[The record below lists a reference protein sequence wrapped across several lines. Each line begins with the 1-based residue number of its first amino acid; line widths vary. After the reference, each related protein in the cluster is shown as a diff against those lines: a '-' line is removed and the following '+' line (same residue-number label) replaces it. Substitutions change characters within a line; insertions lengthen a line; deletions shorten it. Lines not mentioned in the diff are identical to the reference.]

1 MKFQTAAGGFKYEPR
16 SMVAVRKQFGRSSA
30 LLQPA
35 PGIDASDPRFLAAQ
49 LQHRVANGVREA
61 ALAQGLGLEALL
73 ANPMSGERPQATPP
87 GMSYD
92 RIVRINRGETLM
104 QLADLM
110 SWAQRFETV
119 RELLA
124 DDQCWPTDPAESV

>member
-1 MKFQTAAGGFKYEPR
+1 
-16 SMVAVRKQFGRSSA
+16 MVAVRKQFGRSSA

-61 ALAQGLGLEALL
+61 VLAQGLGLEALL
-73 ANPMSGERPQATPP
+73 AKLTSDGGLSAMPP

-92 RIVRINRGETLM
+92 RAVRINRGETLM

-110 SWAQRFETV
+110 SWAQQFETV

-124 DDQCWPTDPAESV
+124 DDQCWPTSLSEPV